1 MKTSRTTK
9 SPLRLAITSGDRD
22 GIGLEVTCKALSKL
36 GPQSQARFILS
47 CSDDAKASRE
57 LKRLKTGG
65 FQSLVVSSRELSLSA
80 ACHLISDLRSN
91 EIVVWRDHGNEA
103 SWVKASAELAL
114 LQRLDGV
121 ITGPVS
127 KGRFKKLDRRFMGH
141 TGLLAHLAKTPVQ
154 QGYIGDQLAVVLAT
168 DHVALKDVE
177 KTLKAKM
184 KSPLGRTPLARAIK
198 NAESLKP
205 LLEAR
210 RQKKPIAVLGLNPH
224 AGEAGLIGNFEKGLK
239 LPKGVLGPL
248 PGDTAFTA
256 NGRAKYSVVV
266 ALYHDQGLIPFK
278 MLHGQDSGFQISL
291 GLPFVR
297 TSVDHGTA
305 QDIFGRGV
313 ANPGSMIDAIK
324 GAIALARSRQN
335 R

>member
-1 MKTSRTTK
+1 MKTSRAAK

-22 GIGLEVTCKALSKL
+22 GVGLEVTCKALAKL
-36 GPQSQARFILS
+36 GPQSAARFILA
-47 CSDDAKASRE
+47 CSDDTKASRE
-57 LKRLKTGG
+57 LKRLSRG
-65 FQSLVVSSRELSLSA
+65 FQLILVSSRDLSFSA
-80 ACHLISDLRSN
+80 ACHLLSDLRAD
-91 EIVVWRDHGNEA
+91 EIVVWQDHGNEA
-103 SWVKASAELAL
+103 AWVQAAAELSL
-114 LQRLDGV
+114 LKRLDGL

-154 QGYIGDQLAVVLAT
+154 QGYVGNQLSVVLAT

-177 KTLKAKM
+177 KALLKKT
-184 KSPLGRTPLARAIK
+184 KSPLGPTPLARAIK
-198 NAESLKP
+198 NADSLKP

-210 RQKKPIAVLGLNPH
+210 RRKKPIAVLGLNPH
-224 AGEAGLIGNFEKGLK
+224 AGESGLIGTFEKGLK
-239 LPKGVLGPL
+239 LPKGTLGPL

-256 NGRAKYSVVV
+256 SGRAKYGVVV
-266 ALYHDQGLIPFK
+266 ALFHDQGLIPFK

-305 QDIFGRGV
+305 QDIFGRGI

-324 GAIALARSRQN
+324 GAITLARSRQG